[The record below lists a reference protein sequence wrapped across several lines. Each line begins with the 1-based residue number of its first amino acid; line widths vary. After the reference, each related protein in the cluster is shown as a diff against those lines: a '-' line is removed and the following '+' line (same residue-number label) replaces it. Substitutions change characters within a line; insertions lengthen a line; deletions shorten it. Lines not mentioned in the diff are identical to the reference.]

1 MGLNISSSIF
11 TISAMLKLFL
21 WLRYLRK
28 KKIVFLSI
36 TAVALSVS
44 LLIVVSSLFTGFIKA
59 FQRAAVEAIGD
70 VVLAPPTKF
79 AKYDLFIERLEQTG
93 VVESA
98 TAILSAH
105 GLLHLGK
112 GNVRAVEIWGIEPV
126 RRAKVM
132 GFDQYLLRQ
141 RESRSEPSFQT
152 NAAEGGIGGFVGI
165 GVVAEPDEETDKY
178 DYDAVKKMF
187 GQEVVLTTGT
197 VSQADEEGGRAEF
210 KRKVMKFTIADVVE
224 TGVYQFDKNC
234 VYLPIEELQKT
245 LYPDETLPVAS
256 QIQIKLAD
264 NKEDNSK
271 YLIIQV
277 WSVVFYLGIVL
288 NVVGGI
294 WFFFLAFRE
303 SILWGLGCIFVPFVA
318 LFFLFKHW
326 KDAAR
331 PLLLCVLGAILF
343 LSAVIFMMP
352 DTADDAETDAAL
364 AVIRGVWRSF
374 VGEQLG
380 ADLYLLTVTEI
391 QTAKQMQKR
400 YVDAYRKQMG
410 ILLLIF
416 GVVSFGVVLL
426 IFCVFYMI
434 VRLKQKD
441 IAIIKS
447 CGAAG
452 SSIAW
457 IFVGFGVCVG
467 IVGSGIG
474 AALGYIVTKNVN
486 TIEEWIGII
495 FGLKLW
501 KSSVYMFSKIPNE
514 VDWASALPIVLFA
527 IMAAAI
533 GTLIPAIVA
542 AWTKPIEI
550 LRYE

>member
-1 MGLNISSSIF
+1 
-11 TISAMLKLFL
+11 
-21 WLRYLRK
+21 
-28 KKIVFLSI
+28 
-36 TAVALSVS
+36 
-44 LLIVVSSLFTGFIKA
+44 
-59 FQRAAVEAIGD
+59 
-70 VVLAPPTKF
+70 
-79 AKYDLFIERLEQTG
+79 
-93 VVESA
+93 
-98 TAILSAH
+98 
-105 GLLHLGK
+105 
-112 GNVRAVEIWGIEPV
+112 
-126 RRAKVM
+126 
-132 GFDQYLLRQ
+132 
-141 RESRSEPSFQT
+141 
-152 NAAEGGIGGFVGI
+152 
-165 GVVAEPDEETDKY
+165 
-178 DYDAVKKMF
+178 
-187 GQEVVLTTGT
+187 
-197 VSQADEEGGRAEF
+197 
-210 KRKVMKFTIADVVE
+210 
-224 TGVYQFDKNC
+224 
-234 VYLPIEELQKT
+234 VYLPIEDLQKT
-245 LYPDETLPVAS
+245 LYPDEDLPVAS
-256 QIQIKLAD
+256 RIQIKLAD

-271 YLIIQV
+271 YLIIKV
-277 WSVVFYLGIVL
+277 WSVVFYLGIVV

-294 WFFFLAFRE
+294 WFFVLAFRE

-318 LFFLFKHW
+318 LFFLVKHW

-343 LSAVIFMMP
+343 LSAWIFMMP

-374 VGEQLG
+374 VVEHLG
-380 ADLYLLTVTEI
+380 ADLYLLAVTEI

-400 YVDAYRKQMG
+400 YVAAYRKQMG

-441 IAIIKS
+441 IAIMKS

-467 IVGSGIG
+467 IAGSGIG
-474 AALGYIVTKNVN
+474 AALGYVVTKNIN
-486 TIEEWIGII
+486 TIEEWIRII

-501 KSSVYMFSKIPNE
+501 KSSVYFFSKIPNE
-514 VDWASALPIVLFA
+514 VDWASALPIILFA
-527 IMAAAI
+527 IIAAAI

>member
-1 MGLNISSSIF
+1 
-11 TISAMLKLFL
+11 MLKLFL

-44 LLIVVSSLFTGFIKA
+44 LLIVVASLFTGFINA

-70 VVLAPPTKF
+70 VVLAPLTKF
-79 AKYDLFIERLEQTG
+79 AKYDLFIERLEQTE
-93 VVESA
+93 VVEAA

-112 GNVRAVEIWGIEPV
+112 GNVRAVDVWGIEPV
-126 RRAKVM
+126 RRTKVM
-132 GFDQYLLRQ
+132 DFDRFLLRQ
-141 RESRSEPSFQT
+141 KDSGGALSFQT
-152 NAAEGGIGGFVGI
+152 SAAEGGVGGFVGI
-165 GVVAEPDEETDKY
+165 GVVAEPDEKTDKY
-178 DYDAVKKMF
+178 DFDAVEKMF

-197 VSQADEEGGRAEF
+197 ISQADKEGNRAEF
-210 KRKVMKFTIADVVE
+210 KRKVMKFTIVDVVE
-224 TGVYQFDKNC
+224 TGVYQFDKGS
-234 VYLPIEELQKT
+234 VYLPLGELQKT
-245 LYPDETLPVAS
+245 LYPNEPLPVAS

-264 NKEDNSK
+264 NAD
-271 YLIIQV
+271 
-277 WSVVFYLGIVL
+277 
-288 NVVGGI
+288 
-294 WFFFLAFRE
+294 
-303 SILWGLGCIFVPFVA
+303 
-318 LFFLFKHW
+318 
-326 KDAAR
+326 
-331 PLLLCVLGAILF
+331 
-343 LSAVIFMMP
+343 P
-352 DTADDAETDAAL
+352 DTAL

-374 VGEQLG
+374 VGEHLG
-380 ADLYLLTVTEI
+380 ADLYFMQYTRIE
-391 QTAKQMQKR
+391 TAKQMQRR
-400 YVDAYRKQMG
+400 YVAAYRKQMG
-410 ILLLIF
+410 LLLLIF
-416 GVVSFGVVLL
+416 GVVSFGVILL
-426 IFCVFYMI
+426 VFCIFYMI

-452 SSIAW
+452 SSVAW

-474 AALGYIVTKNVN
+474 AVLGYIVTKNIN
-486 TIEEWIGII
+486 TIEDGIRII

-527 IMAAAI
+527 IIAAAI
-533 GTLIPAIVA
+533 GTLIPAIVG
-542 AWTKPIEI
+542 AWTKPVEI